1 MIRKF
6 LAFTAAMMLLL
17 SLCAQ
22 GSAQEDPGALAGT
35 YVLDASPLGMPLTVY
50 LMVDGEGNFSWTNK
64 LVDGSD
70 KGHGVIGAEGD
81 TYLLL
86 YSDST
91 PESLKMTPFRVEGK
105 TLVFT
110 DRVIYGSSGLVPNS
124 EDPDN
129 ILYPTARLIAYE
141 EALGTYAGSHVA
153 EAMGS
158 EILYHYDLVL
168 DYGAAY
174 TFTNRFAMMGEMQEF
189 AQQGTF
195 EIEGDVLRLIN
206 PDREGQQG
214 SITKDGILLNVFL
227 SPMSKATAEVSLKME
242 TTGEV
247 AGKYLAHKDM
257 SMMGFE
263 VACVLTLDA
272 FGGYS
277 YEASINPDDEPA
289 TEQGT
294 FTLEGGSFVLTS
306 NQEGAVPETG
316 SLTPPLLVIK
326 MPISP
331 EVPMKT
337 ELTFYHEDAV
347 GSFAASGS
355 DEAGTATESQLKL
368 GTDGRYTIAVSQ
380 NGVVSYEE
388 EGSFVYEAGP
398 MGTTLV
404 LSSDCGLVSTG
415 MVADTINI
423 VHNVDTAMNTLGF
436 KYAK

>member
-1 MIRKF
+1 MRRF
-6 LAFTAAMMLLL
+6 LALTAAMMLLL

-22 GSAQEDPGALAGT
+22 GSAQEKPGALAGT
-35 YVLDASPLGMPLTVY
+35 YVLDAAPLGMPLTVY
-50 LMVDGEGNFSWTNK
+50 LVVDGEGSFVWTNK

-124 EDPDN
+124 EDPNN
-129 ILYPTARLIAYE
+129 IIYPTARLIAYE
-141 EALGTYAGSHVA
+141 AALGTYAGSHVA

-158 EILYHYDLVL
+158 EIHYNYDLVL

-174 TFTNRFAMMGEMQEF
+174 TFTNRFKMMGEMQEF
-189 AQQGTF
+189 VQKGTF
-195 EIEGDVLRLIN
+195 EIEGDVIRLIN

-214 SITKDGILLNVFL
+214 TIAEDGILLNVFL
-227 SPMSKATAEVSLKME
+227 SPMSKASAEVSLKIE

-247 AGKYLAHKDM
+247 AGNYLANKSM

-277 YEASINPDDEPA
+277 YKASINPEDEPA
-289 TEQGT
+289 TEQGS
-294 FTLEGGSFVLTS
+294 FTLEAGKLVLTS
-306 NQEGAVPETG
+306 NQEGAAPETG
-316 SLTPPLLVIK
+316 SLTPPLLLIK

-331 EVPMKT
+331 KVPMKT

-347 GSFAASGS
+347 GAFTASGT
-355 DEAGTATESQLKL
+355 DEAGAATESQLNL

-388 EGSFVYEAGP
+388 EGTFVYETGP

-404 LSSDCGLVSTG
+404 LNSDCGLVSSG

-423 VHNVDTAMNTLGF
+423 VHNVDAAMNTLGF